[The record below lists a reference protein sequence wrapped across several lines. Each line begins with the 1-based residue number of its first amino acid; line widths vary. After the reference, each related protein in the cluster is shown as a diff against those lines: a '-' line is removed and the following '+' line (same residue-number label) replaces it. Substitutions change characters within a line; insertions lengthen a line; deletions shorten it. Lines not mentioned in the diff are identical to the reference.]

1 MTPAPYHIRRATLDD
16 LPELKPLWE
25 SMRLPVDELEK
36 RLTEFQVVETR
47 AGEVAGAVGFRM
59 SGRNGCIHSESFSD
73 FSVADSARPL
83 FWDRF
88 QVLASNHGIARL
100 WTQDDSPFWKRNGFQ
115 PPTPEILKNLPEA
128 WRHEGRP
135 WLTLQLK
142 SEEAFVSLEKELA
155 VFMQSEKA
163 RTEKMFQHAR
173 MLKTFA
179 TLLAIMLAIV
189 VIGAMIFLVRKNGG
203 TLLPPR

>member
-1 MTPAPYHIRRATLDD
+1 MTPAPYRVRRATLDD
-16 LPELKPLWE
+16 LGVLKPLWE
-25 SMRLPVDELEK
+25 SMRLPVDDLEK
-36 RLTEFQVVETR
+36 RLTEFQVVETPR
-47 AGEVAGAVGFRM
+47 GEVAGAVGFRM
-59 SGRNGCIHSESFSD
+59 SGRHGCIHGESFTD
-73 FSVADSARPL
+73 FSVADVARPL

-100 WTQDDSPFWKRNGFQ
+100 WTQDDAPFWKRNGFQ

-128 WRHEGRP
+128 WNPEGRP

-142 SEEAFVSLEKELA
+142 SEKAFVSLEKELA

-173 MLKTFA
+173 TLKTFA
-179 TLLAIMLAIV
+179 TLIAIV
-189 VIGAMIFLVRKNGG
+189 LAVAVIGAMIFLIRKNGG
-203 TLLPPR
+203 TLLPQR